1 MICKID
7 VKTLTETN
15 IFDNIFSPLN
25 YQRVDVLSRLCFL
38 FTFKIIC
45 KKWHSFKQ
53 QYLGK
58 TVFY

>member
-38 FTFKIIC
+38 FFSKLFAKNGIHLNSRI
-45 KKWHSFKQ
+45 
-53 QYLGK
+53 
-58 TVFY
+58 